1 MTRTLE
7 LSSIVPDSVSLIR
20 ICFLQEVSP
29 HLPLSQDLCKLNSK
43 LMVVGQTVLVAN
55 PCDRTITQQNADG
68 TWTFIIPRGLNGG
81 SVIGGSKEPNDWNP
95 DPVMSTRNE
104 ILRRAAKMYPPIIS
118 NGRPPTYGGF
128 EILADVVGR
137 RPTRR
142 GGVRIE
148 RED

>member
-1 MTRTLE
+1 
-7 LSSIVPDSVSLIR
+7 
-20 ICFLQEVSP
+20 
-29 HLPLSQDLCKLNSK
+29 
-43 LMVVGQTVLVAN
+43 MVVGQTVLVAN

-104 ILRRAAKMYPPIIS
+104 ILRRAAKMYPPIIR
-118 NGRPPTYGGF
+118 NGRPPTEGGF
-128 EILADVVGR
+128 EILGDVVGR

-148 RED
+148 REDCEDKVIIHAYGIGGRGYETSWGVAEEVLQLVKDALL